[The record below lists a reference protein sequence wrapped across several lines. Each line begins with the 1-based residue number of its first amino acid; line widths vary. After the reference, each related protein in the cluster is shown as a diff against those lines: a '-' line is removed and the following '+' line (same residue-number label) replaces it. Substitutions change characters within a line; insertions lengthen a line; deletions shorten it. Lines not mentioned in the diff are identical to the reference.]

1 MIQIPDTPAYQ
12 RIADELRRRILDGEL
27 APGEPLPSLAELAL
41 RYQVSDRTAYEATR
55 VLMSEGL
62 IHSRPGAPT
71 LVRERPASI
80 RIVRSWYRDAPQ
92 GSLWHADMAAQGH
105 TGTWEAHSEPVSA
118 PPAIAERL
126 RIGAGERTMRTQY
139 VFLADGRPTY
149 LSTSWEPL
157 ALTLGTEVMLP
168 EQGPHAGIGVADR
181 MAMLGH
187 RPDLA
192 VEELV
197 PRTLTGP
204 EATRLGLRAGI
215 PIIAIER
222 TYFHGELPVETADIV
237 IPPPY
242 RPRYEIPIS

>member
-1 MIQIPDTPAYQ
+1 MRPIPDTPAYQ
-12 RIADELRRRILDGEL
+12 RIADELRRQILDGEL
-27 APGEPLPSLAELAL
+27 APGAQLPSLAELAQHF
-41 RYQVSDRTAYEATR
+41 QVSDRTAYEATR
-55 VLMSEGL
+55 VLMGEGL

-71 LVRERPASI
+71 LVRERPASV
-80 RIVRSWYRDAPQ
+80 RMVRSWYRESPK
-92 GSLWHADMAAQGH
+92 GSPWHADMAAQGR
-105 TGTWEAHSEPVSA
+105 TGTWEAHSERVPA

-126 RIGAGERTMRTQY
+126 HIEPGDRTMRTHY
-139 VFLADGRPTY
+139 VFLADDQPTF

-157 ALTLGTEVMLP
+157 ALTHGTDIMLP

-181 MAMLGH
+181 MALIGH
-187 RPDLA
+187 KPDMA

-204 EATRLGLRAGI
+204 EAASLGLRAGI
-215 PIIAIER
+215 PIIVIER
-222 TYFHGELPVETADIV
+222 TYWQGELPLETADIV